1 MNLSQRT
8 IVRVMLR
15 TGLAASVVLL
25 TQVSSQANGPV
36 VTAESQEAA
45 ADETQE
51 PESQDRETQDDVIEV
66 ETSDLESNTAT
77 DLSDEDSTND
87 SGDDSAKESVRF
99 DDEEFVLAW
108 QGSNDGESTKE
119 YLPVGEDLESWKKLA
134 AIREYPEL
142 DDPSAAVAAFAKILK
157 EKYPQSPS
165 SIIENPKTGDVIIDF
180 VVWPADGS
188 FVEFNIFKYSKQA
201 GGGLRAEQYALREY
215 DETEEFLRGL
225 RPVRERLVELMAS
238 GGLKL
243 DENSA
248 Q

>member
-1 MNLSQRT
+1 MYLSQRT
-8 IVRVMLR
+8 IVRAMLR

-25 TQVSSQANGPV
+25 TQVSSRANGPV

-51 PESQDRETQDDVIEV
+51 PESQDDVVEV
-66 ETSDLESNTAT
+66 ETSDLESNAAT
-77 DLSDEDSTND
+77 DSSDEDSTKD
-87 SGDDSAKESVRF
+87 SGDAAGESVRF
-99 DDEEFVLAW
+99 DDVEFVLAW

-134 AIREYPEL
+134 AVREYPEL

-243 DENSA
+243 DEKAA